1 MTSWRYLGDCVCSLL
16 TYIHTKQT
24 QGSVFV
30 HQMFPCV
37 HQLVVC
43 WYKAVSIRFI
53 RALWSERWKKKKE
66 KRLVLTISFLS
77 GWMTLLGLWISV
89 SPLNLTV
96 PAHQQLLRTWKN
108 HAIHS
113 CCWEGK
119 KTRLMMFLRTCQRKY
134 GEHSN
139 QCEWDECSNIETT

>member
-53 RALWSERWKKKKE
+53 RALWSERWKKKT
-66 KRLVLTISFLS
+66 RYLS
-77 GWMTLLGLWISV
+77 SQAEWPCWAFESPCHLSTLLFQPI
-89 SPLNLTV
+89 N
-96 PAHQQLLRTWKN
+96 
-108 HAIHS
+108 S
-113 CCWEGK
+113 CSALGKTMPFTAVVGRAK